1 MKRFVFLLSI
11 YFVSLQNSIASTLP
25 PGTNIS
31 SNLTIDQTWI
41 NSNPGPWLISG
52 SNITLTFGENF
63 TISNT
68 NQYFQITGS
77 NVTINGANKIITV
90 DGLNGFNGLF
100 DASNAN
106 ASSAE
111 IKNIGVITINF
122 TNTGG
127 NGGYISRTLNK
138 ATISNCYSTGL
149 IQGNSTGGIVG
160 DQNSGLVRNCFT
172 TGNLGSYT
180 GGIVGPLNSGVI
192 TNCYTT
198 GNIFGALAG
207 GIAGYSSSGVI
218 QNCYTTGEIGR
229 GSGEA
234 GIVRNTI
241 PDGRIENCLTT
252 GPIWGGTTTGIS
264 ASPSINSVAL
274 FTNASWNIT
283 NANTVLIGVGTI
295 WNTSTTPYTL
305 TLIVALPTLSI
316 SNPSATLTSNCS
328 GVTSSPTTFGVTGSN
343 LTSGVTVSAPTGF
356 EVSTSSNTSYA
367 SSLSLTPSGSNTV
380 SSTLYIRLTST
391 ATNGVSGTI
400 TALSTGATNATAT
413 ISSTILV
420 VPTFAGSGSVPKT
433 YTLCAEASYP
443 ISLTIDANS
452 TMLSNGWAT
461 SSSAISV
468 NSNGYVTAGTT
479 SGSFTV
485 SYTDGC
491 AQTVSATVTV
501 NNSNNGVTAIA
512 DGQASYKFNNTAQ
525 GPSANIYAGYNGF
538 TYSSTTK
545 PTNTGFYRA
554 NNQSGNSAGCPYPF
568 YIFRCT
574 TCETVNEVTTTT
586 VTTATNRIWMDRDLG
601 ASRVAISSTDAQAYG
616 DLYQWGRG
624 ADGHQSRTAAS
635 TSVVASS
642 VTPGNNLYIIN
653 RSSPYDWVIPSNVNL
668 WQGVNGVNN
677 PCPSGFR
684 VPTDAEWAAEIA
696 TWGSQNA
703 AGAFASPLKLPL
715 AGYRY
720 THTDALTY
728 VGTSGQYWTSTVYNA
743 NYSYSIDINSSSVV
757 KTFYGRV
764 DARSVRCIKD

>member
-1 MKRFVFLLSI
+1 MKRIVFLFLI

-52 SNITLTFGENF
+52 SNITLTFGANL

-68 NQYFQITGS
+68 NQYFEITGS
-77 NVTINGANKIITV
+77 DITINGANKIITV
-90 DGLNGFNGLF
+90 DGLTNFNGLF

-111 IKNIGVITINF
+111 IKNIGVITING
-122 TNTGG
+122 TYTGG

-138 ATISNCYSTGL
+138 ATISNCYSTGW
-149 IQGNSTGGIVG
+149 IRGTNTGGIVG
-160 DQNSGLVRNCFT
+160 YQNSGLVRNCFT
-172 TGNLGSYT
+172 TGNLGDYT
-180 GGIVGPLNSGVI
+180 GGIVGPLNSGVV

-198 GNIFGALAG
+198 GNIFGTLAG
-207 GIAGYSSSGVI
+207 GIAGHSSSGMI

-229 GSGEA
+229 GVGET

-241 PDGRIENCLTT
+241 LNGSIVNCLTT
-252 GPIWGGTTTGIS
+252 GSVWPSGAGIS
-264 ASPSINSVAL
+264 VSPSINSFAL
-274 FTNASWNIT
+274 GTNAPWNTT

-328 GVTSSPTTFGVTGSN
+328 GVTSLPTTFGVTGSN

-380 SSTLYIRLTST
+380 SSTLYIRLTSA

-413 ISSTILV
+413 ISSTILA

-461 SSSAISV
+461 SSTTISV
-468 NSNGYVTAGTT
+468 NNNGYVTAGTT
-479 SGSFTV
+479 PGNYTV

-501 NNSNNGVTAIA
+501 NNSDNGVTAIA
-512 DGQASYKFNNTAQ
+512 DGLASYKFNNTAQ
-525 GPSANIYAGYNGF
+525 GPSANVYIGYNGF
-538 TYSSTTK
+538 SYSSTTR

-554 NNQSGNSAGCPYPF
+554 NNQSGNSAGCPYEF

-574 TCETVNEVTTTT
+574 TCP
-586 VTTATNRIWMDRDLG
+586 D
-601 ASRVAISSTDAQAYG
+601 
-616 DLYQWGRG
+616 
-624 ADGHQSRTAAS
+624 
-635 TSVVASS
+635 
-642 VTPGNNLYIIN
+642 
-653 RSSPYDWVIPSNVNL
+653 
-668 WQGVNGVNN
+668 
-677 PCPSGFR
+677 
-684 VPTDAEWAAEIA
+684 
-696 TWGSQNA
+696 
-703 AGAFASPLKLPL
+703 
-715 AGYRY
+715 
-720 THTDALTY
+720 
-728 VGTSGQYWTSTVYNA
+728 
-743 NYSYSIDINSSSVV
+743 
-757 KTFYGRV
+757 
-764 DARSVRCIKD
+764 